1 MKFHTALR
9 IQPGDI
15 ITLID
20 DQPATMLHLGRELGQ
35 ADQRVLLVTAAPML
49 PTLALDPLP
58 VIRFDPDN
66 QTVEALAA
74 QLQQSLNRFNQL
86 VLAVDQTDAQ
96 VKAVPDLIDKL
107 AEIRLFDAI
116 IYAANLWP
124 TLTHAA
130 LQLPQEIPA
139 RTTLLVPIINQVL
152 VNRLNLN
159 ALLSSLPTAM
169 RVIPLLN
176 NFNAA
181 DSAMVQKVARQLLK
195 ETPVEAVAI
204 GASDEESSIVRV
216 ENRVAAIVLAA
227 GRASRF
233 GSPKQLALW
242 QDKPLLAHVVDAAL
256 ASQAEPVI
264 VVLGAHAEACRSV
277 LADRPVQIVMNDQW
291 AAGQSTSMRA
301 GLAALPSTVSAAL
314 FPLADQPFVTPAVI
328 NTLIAAY
335 QQTLKPVVWP
345 EFEGRRGN
353 PVLFDRI
360 LFPEMNR
367 ISGDTGAK
375 PVLMAHQAEAE
386 RVVVTEPGILQDID
400 RPEDL

>member
-1 MKFHTALR
+1 
-9 IQPGDI
+9 
-15 ITLID
+15 
-20 DQPATMLHLGRELGQ
+20 
-35 ADQRVLLVTAAPML
+35 
-49 PTLALDPLP
+49 
-58 VIRFDPDN
+58 
-66 QTVEALAA
+66 
-74 QLQQSLNRFNQL
+74 
-86 VLAVDQTDAQ
+86 
-96 VKAVPDLIDKL
+96 
-107 AEIRLFDAI
+107 
-116 IYAANLWP
+116 
-124 TLTHAA
+124 
-130 LQLPQEIPA
+130 
-139 RTTLLVPIINQVL
+139 
-152 VNRLNLN
+152 
-159 ALLSSLPTAM
+159 
-169 RVIPLLN
+169 
-176 NFNAA
+176 
-181 DSAMVQKVARQLLK
+181 MVQKVARQLLK

-264 VVLGAHAEACRSV
+264 VVLGAHAEACRAV